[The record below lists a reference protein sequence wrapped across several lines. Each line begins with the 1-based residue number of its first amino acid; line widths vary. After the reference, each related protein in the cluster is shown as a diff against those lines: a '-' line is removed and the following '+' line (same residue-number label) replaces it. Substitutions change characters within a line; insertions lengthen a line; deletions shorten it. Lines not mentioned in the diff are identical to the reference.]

1 MCVRLGGRA
10 VWWPGWAGGGGMW
23 DGGKGTRSGRKEIKI
38 WHKIKREKNSDKRK
52 KCRTKTKRKSQLADS
67 FSAECAVLP
76 PLPPPSLPPPHP
88 HTDLGLNLAGHNAI
102 QRVTEWARSKRS
114 LKCGN
119 KSRPTVYG
127 GENSKGATP
136 YSQSPR
142 GNRGGGGETIWG
154 FEVMFEYLWKHGT
167 ELATLYPQ
175 HDV

>member
-1 MCVRLGGRA
+1 VR
-10 VWWPGWAGGGGMW
+10 
-23 DGGKGTRSGRKEIKI
+23 
-38 WHKIKREKNSDKRK
+38 
-52 KCRTKTKRKSQLADS
+52 S
-67 FSAECAVLP
+67 FPPS
-76 PLPPPSLPPPHP
+76 PLPPCPPPHP

-154 FEVMFEYLWKHGT
+154 FEVMLNTCGNTVQSSQHYIRNMMCNIILHFKGYYIYLQVMHI
-167 ELATLYPQ
+167 LL
-175 HDV
+175 